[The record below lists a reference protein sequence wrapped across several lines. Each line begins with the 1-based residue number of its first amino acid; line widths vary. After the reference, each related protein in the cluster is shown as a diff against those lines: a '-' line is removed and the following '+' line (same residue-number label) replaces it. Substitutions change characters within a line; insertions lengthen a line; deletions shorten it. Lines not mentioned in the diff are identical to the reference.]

1 MTNPLFIK
9 KIKERNDEKKDQED
23 PVQISP
29 LLRSDSET
37 IENSS
42 SIMCHEQRL
51 KNAIEIGDR
60 AGGGQGYGNFGI
72 DFDFLS
78 D

>member
-1 MTNPLFIK
+1 MRLTLCLLK
-9 KIKERNDEKKDQED
+9 KIKKENDEKKDQED

-29 LLRSDSET
+29 PLGDYRKSFE
-37 IENSS
+37 
-42 SIMCHEQRL
+42 CHEQRL
-51 KNAIEIGDR
+51 KNAMEIGDR
-60 AGGGQGYGNFGI
+60 AGGGEGYGNFGI